1 MSKLISDK
9 FTAWQAECE
18 ARFQQ
23 LKANEEELN
32 RIFIDIY
39 GLQDELTPE
48 VADKDVTVHRIF
60 TTKDDV
66 PESMKGS
73 NYVRTLRDEIV
84 SLISYAVGCLF
95 GRYSLDVE
103 GLVYAGGNFEDF
115 YRKDRLVDEN
125 GGAIT
130 FGGIRLAVSK
140 DYTYIK
146 VNGQWVKSTIPV
158 DADNILP
165 ICDDDYFE
173 DDLTGKFVDF
183 VRVVYG
189 EDTLEENLKFIADA
203 LGGKG
208 APREVIRAY
217 FLNDF
222 FKDHC
227 KTYQKR
233 PIYWLFDSGKK
244 NGFKALIY
252 LHRYQRDLLA
262 RMRTDYVHEQQERY
276 RTQLSHLADALEH
289 ASGADKV
296 RLTKQQKKLQDQS
309 RELQTYEE
317 KIHHLADQNIELDLD
332 DGVKVNYAKFGDV
345 LARIK

>member
-1 MSKLISDK
+1 MSTLISDK
-9 FTAWQAECE
+9 FTTWQAECE

-39 GLQDELTPE
+39 GLQDELTPV
-48 VADKDVTVHRIF
+48 VADKDVTVHRVF
-60 TTKDDV
+60 NTKDDV

-84 SLISYAVGCLF
+84 SLMSYAVGCLF

-103 GLVYAGGNFEDF
+103 GLAYAGGEWD
-115 YRKDRLVDEN
+115 
-125 GGAIT
+125 A
-130 FGGIRLAVSK
+130 SK
-140 DYTYIK
+140 Y
-146 VNGQWVKSTIPV
+146 QTIIP

-189 EDTLEENLKFIADA
+189 EDTLEENLKFIANA

-208 APREVIRAY
+208 TPREIIRSY
-217 FLNDF
+217 FINDF
-222 FKDHC
+222 FADHC

-244 NGFKALIY
+244 NGFKALVY

-309 RELQTYEE
+309 RELQAYEE

-332 DGVKVNYAKFGDV
+332 DGVKYNYALFGDV
-345 LARIK
+345 LAKIK

>member
-1 MSKLISDK
+1 MATRISDK

-39 GLQDELTPE
+39 GLQGELTPE

-60 TTKDDV
+60 NTKDDV
-66 PESMKGS
+66 PEAMKGS

-103 GLVYAGGNFEDF
+103 GLAYAGGEWDS
-115 YRKDRLVDEN
+115 
-125 GGAIT
+125 
-130 FGGIRLAVSK
+130 SK
-140 DYTYIK
+140 Y
-146 VNGQWVKSTIPV
+146 QTIIPDV
-158 DADNILP
+158 DNILP

-208 APREVIRAY
+208 TPREIIRSY
-217 FLNDF
+217 FINDF
-222 FKDHC
+222 FADHC

-345 LARIK
+345 LAKIK